1 MGIFSEGM
9 TTDEVCAVM
18 RGRDLEEYRKEKE
31 LRLRIHADAQKY
43 MLAPVSEWPNIKII
57 WDTSKNSQ
65 RFSLDGVSL
74 EDFQKFYPQGFCLG
88 WVALDEFDKK
98 LCHFSRRD
106 DGELWAIG
114 FQSRLAYL
122 IVYLAEGRPIS
133 PPLAKPLPSKEIIFC
148 GGHHR
153 YAIAKA
159 IGETE
164 IPIHIDPEHKDELD
178 SLVRVKWS
186 EEYSRT

>member
-1 MGIFSEGM
+1 METKLGIFSGEM
-9 TTDEVCAVM
+9 TFDEACAVM
-18 RGRDLEEYRKEKE
+18 RGKDLQEYRKKKE
-31 LRLRIHADAQKY
+31 LRHRIDSESQKY
-43 MLAPVSEWPNIKII
+43 MLAPVSDWPTIKIN
-57 WDTSKNSQ
+57 WDVSINSQ

-88 WVALDEFDKK
+88 WVALDAFDRI

-106 DGELWAIG
+106 DGELWKVG

-122 IVYLAEGRPIS
+122 IVYLSEGRPIS
-133 PPLAKPLPSKEIIFC
+133 PPLAKPLPSKEIILC

-159 IGETE
+159 IGESE
-164 IPIHIDPEHKDELD
+164 IPIHVDPEHKEEFD
-178 SLVRVKWS
+178 SLIKVKWI
-186 EEYSRT
+186 